1 MNPQA
6 YKLLYA
12 ASRNATSE
20 LMDLGRAELADE
32 LLAESQKFVEQW
44 LPNYSTSQAVAT
56 VNDLTKILDSEE
68 EEGSSA
74 EAVLCDLL
82 GGDRSKAIDWLCE
95 TEAAIYAAA
104 LQNYQTP
111 ITTAP

>member
-6 YKLLYA
+6 YKLLYV
-12 ASRNATSE
+12 ASRNATSD

-32 LLAESQKFVEQW
+32 LLLEHQKFVEDW
-44 LPNYSTSQAVAT
+44 LPNYSTSRSIST
-56 VNDLTKILDSEE
+56 INDLTKILDSEE

-74 EAVLCDLL
+74 EALL
-82 GGDRSKAIDWLCE
+82 NGLLNGDRSKAIDWLCE

-104 LQNYQTP
+104 LENFKQNQ
-111 ITTAP
+111 